1 MAKTRALRRRIRS
14 IESTRQVTRTMEMVS
29 TSKLKRAQDRVVGA
43 RPYAQALAEVIGDLL
58 SPDLAERFPLLR
70 QPPPPAKGGPARAAV
85 LLITSNRGLAGA
97 FNANLIRAAR
107 ERVEELE
114 RSGYAV
120 DLLVVGKKGISY
132 FKFVRRPL
140 ALARLDI
147 GDRPTAAHAVE
158 LVEPLIARFE
168 AGALASLDVVF
179 AQYKSA
185 LSTPPAVLRVL
196 PVKARRADAQAHGGT
211 GAQGHGK
218 GEAPAPKPSVANY
231 ILKPGADEL
240 LGALLPLYVRNLVF
254 RALVETASSEHGA
267 RRTAMKN
274 ATDNAGEILD
284 ILRRT
289 YNRARQGQIT
299 QELAEI
305 VGGAE
310 ALKG

>member
-43 RPYAQALAEVIGDLL
+43 RPYARALAEVIGDLL
-58 SPDLAERFPLLR
+58 SPELAERFPLLR
-70 QPPPPAKGGPARAAV
+70 QPAPPSKGGPHRAAV

-97 FNANLIRAAR
+97 FNANLIRMAR
-107 ERVEELE
+107 DRVAELE
-114 RSGYAV
+114 SAGYEV
-120 DLLVVGKKGISY
+120 DLLVVGKKAISY
-132 FKFVRRPL
+132 FKFMRRPL

-147 GDRPTAAHAVE
+147 GDRPTAAHAAE
-158 LVEPLIARFE
+158 LVAPLIARFE
-168 AGALASLDVVF
+168 AGELASLDVVF
-179 AQYKSA
+179 AQFKSA
-185 LSTPPAVLRVL
+185 LTTPPTVLRVL
-196 PVKARRADAQAHGGT
+196 PVQPAGGDAGTHGGT
-211 GAQGHGK
+211 GARGHGK
-218 GEAPAPKPSVANY
+218 ATANF

-254 RALVETASSEHGA
+254 RALVETAASEHGA
-267 RRTAMKN
+267 RRAAMKS